1 MWKYFDVSCRFCSK
15 YRVIVWL
22 WCRVES
28 LLKQR
33 TVEAQAAAEV
43 YLFVAEFLQLVSDSH
58 VFQVCVVLCAIATYL
73 PCHTL
78 LVC

>member
-1 MWKYFDVSCRFCSK
+1 M
-15 YRVIVWL
+15 WL
-22 WCRVES
+22 WCRVEA

-58 VFQVCVVLCAIATYL
+58 VFQVCVLLCHVATL
-73 PCHTL
+73 IFCVTFFRFIITHSLTHSL
-78 LVC
+78 THSSFQVH